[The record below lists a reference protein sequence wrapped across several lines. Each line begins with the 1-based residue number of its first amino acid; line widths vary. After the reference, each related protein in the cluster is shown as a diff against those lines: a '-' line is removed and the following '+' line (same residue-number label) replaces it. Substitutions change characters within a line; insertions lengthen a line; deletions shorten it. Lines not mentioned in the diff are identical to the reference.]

1 MTDPSA
7 RPASSASEP
16 LVPPLGSPLAPPSP
30 AGDRDRTAGVS
41 PVVEVTDAALVR
53 RVLDGDVESFAVL
66 VSRYRDRYGRFAVHM
81 LGTREDAEEAL
92 QDTCVRAYRSLAT
105 CDDPA
110 RFGSWLFRILVNR
123 CRTAGGRRQRRDRT
137 FVRDE
142 TALMAAA
149 TDHEAD
155 RSAWREEIDR
165 ALAQLDVDQR
175 EAFLMRHVEGLSY
188 EEMSAATGAG
198 VSALKMR
205 VSRACDRLRGMLQ
218 EVYLG

>member
-1 MTDPSA
+1 MTDPSV
-7 RPASSASEP
+7 RPAPEP
-16 LVPPLGSPLAPPSP
+16 SPIGSPLAPSP
-30 AGDRDRTAGVS
+30 AGDRERMPGVS

-81 LGTREDAEEAL
+81 LGNREDAEEAL
-92 QDTCVRAYRSLAT
+92 QDTFMRAYRSLAT

-123 CRTAGGRRQRRDRT
+123 CRTAGGRRQRRDKT